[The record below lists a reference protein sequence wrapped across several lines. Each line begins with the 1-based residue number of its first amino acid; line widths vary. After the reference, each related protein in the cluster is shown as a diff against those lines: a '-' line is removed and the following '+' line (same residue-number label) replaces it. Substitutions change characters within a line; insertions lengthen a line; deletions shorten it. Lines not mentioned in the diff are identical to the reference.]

1 MRKTKNFSI
10 LPIFYSLIFPSP
22 PPNGSLSMFNKRVE
36 VEQKKKNFMFM
47 NRLVN
52 NKAQ

>member
-36 VEQKKKNFMFM
+36 VEQKKKKIMFM

>member
-10 LPIFYSLIFPSP
+10 RPLFYSLPIFYPLIFPSS

-36 VEQKKKNFMFM
+36 VEQKKKKKNY
-47 NRLVN
+47 VHE
-52 NKAQ
+52 